1 MNVTLNV
8 TYKIVK
14 YILLKKDREFTQL
27 EIHNKTKSSLGRIND
42 VVNWLISR
50 NYVEK
55 KKVKYYVINPSGII
69 SLFPLYRNMKDLL
82 VYNIK
87 LRGDK
92 GKILENLPK
101 ESILCLDSALD
112 KYSKYFRSSR
122 ICIYHRKPQVI
133 KNLFEPYS
141 GGIINL
147 EVYKPDMELIEDVE
161 NGFTTKLR
169 TIIDMTCDGK
179 TYVAKD
185 LFEDLWG
192 IKFG

>member
-1 MNVTLNV
+1 MNVTLNI
-8 TYKIVK
+8 TYKIIK
-14 YILLKKDREFTQL
+14 YVLLSKNKEFTQL
-27 EIHNKTKSSLGRIND
+27 EIHKNTGSSLGRIND

-50 NYVEK
+50 NFVEK
-55 KKVKYYVINPSGII
+55 YKLKYYVINPAGII

-82 VYNIK
+82 IYKIQ
-87 LRGDK
+87 LRDDK
-92 GKILENLPK
+92 EIILENLPK

-112 KYSKYFRSSR
+112 KYSRYFRSSR
-122 ICIYHRKPQVI
+122 ICIYHEKPQLI
-133 KNLFEPYS
+133 RSLFEPYS
-141 GGIINL
+141 GGIIKL
-147 EVYKPDMELIEDVE
+147 EVYKPDMKLIEDVK

-185 LFEDLWG
+185 LFEELWG

>member
-8 TYKIVK
+8 TYKIVR

-27 EIHNKTKSSLGRIND
+27 EIHNNTKSSLGRIND

-55 KKVKYYVINPSGII
+55 NKAKYYVINPSGII

-82 VYNIK
+82 VYNIQIK
-87 LRGDK
+87 ADK
-92 GKILENLPK
+92 EKIFKNLPK

-112 KYSKYFRSSR
+112 KYSKYFRSNR
-122 ICIYHRKPQVI
+122 ICIYHKKPQLV
-133 KNLFEPYS
+133 KSVFEPYS
-141 GGIINL
+141 GGIITL
-147 EVYKPDMELIEDVE
+147 EVYKPDMDLLEDVE
-161 NGFTTKLR
+161 NGFTTRLR

-179 TYVAKD
+179 TYVTKD